1 MLGRYLTKREQQ
13 LVKRRRNAEELLAWN
28 RRLDAE
34 EREVAA
40 IEQQALAKYRKDD
53 RHQATTGKDDTNATS
68 RRLDTLVVTLVDV
81 TRPPKPSSQSCVP
94 ASRAPVAGSS
104 PSTT

>member
-40 IEQQALAKYRKDD
+40 IERQALAKYRTDD
-53 RHQATTGKDDTNATS
+53 RHKTTTAATGKDDKTKETATAAAVKDKDKHS
-68 RRLDTLVVTLVDV
+68 ARSISKETGL
-81 TRPPKPSSQSCVP
+81 CM
-94 ASRAPVAGSS
+94 GFEY
-104 PSTT
+104 

>member
-40 IEQQALAKYRKDD
+40 IERQALAKYRKDD
-53 RHQATTGKDDTNATS
+53 RHKTTTTADDKSKDAATAAAVKDKDKHSARSKETGRK
-68 RRLDTLVVTLVDV
+68 RY
-81 TRPPKPSSQSCVP
+81 
-94 ASRAPVAGSS
+94 
-104 PSTT
+104 